1 MAAKEPIDFRT
12 VRQICVRLFTNRK
25 MQPWPAHVVKGNGWD
40 SLYDVAK
47 LNIDGI
53 MPLDEAI
60 AWANKL
66 IVKIDAAR

>member
-1 MAAKEPIDFRT
+1 
-12 VRQICVRLFTNRK
+12 